1 MSFELSAVPTDG
13 AAAPAFLPDNIPDSL
28 KALHQWC
35 VWRRI
40 QRDGGKLAKMPYQ
53 PNGKPA
59 KSNDAATW
67 STWEA
72 ALAAYQTG
80 KYDGLGL
87 FIDGDLTGIDLDH
100 CIDAS
105 GATPAAVEI
114 LERFGGTYIEVSPSG
129 TGYRI
134 FCHGKPQRSG
144 KNGGAVKW
152 VEVYAT
158 GSPRYLTVTGNIVNP
173 VMVTAQQPAL
183 DWLHATYF
191 SKPATT
197 KPDTPTRVNQS
208 LDDAALLDKASKAS
222 NGTIFDALWRGDTS
236 GHGGD
241 ASSADMALCG
251 LLAFWTGGDASAVD
265 RLFRQ
270 SGLMRDKWDTRRGD
284 TTYGAA
290 TVDTAVANCKEFY
303 SGRKLQRI
311 HNSEQLGRKPASGK
325 GKHGRGADTASG
337 REPGADDET
346 SQTTTPETG
355 DGGSDDWEVP
365 ADFCAAD
372 DDETAA
378 ASEKAADDAAEIAR
392 LAALNLLDYDRQR
405 GAAAQRLGIRTDTL
419 DKLVKEARG
428 DADDSSGGKA
438 MCFREVTPW
447 PEPVTGDELLNE
459 LTASVRQFMSLP
471 DHAAP
476 AIALW
481 VVYTYCVVSYG
492 HIAPTLAITSPEKRC
507 GKSTLLGWLYRVV
520 EKPMLAANITAAAIF
535 RTIDA
540 WSPTLLI
547 DEADSFLGETGD
559 ELRGILNSGHTR
571 DTAYVIR
578 VSGEELEPRQ
588 FSTWGAKAIALI
600 GKLEGRYSTLAD
612 RSVEIQLRRRLPTDK
627 IEKLRH
633 ADAEH
638 FERLAARCFRF
649 SLDHGASIG
658 KARPDIPEALND
670 RAADN
675 WEPLIA
681 IADVAGGRW
690 PRLARTVAMAL
701 SGGADDDSGHGIG
714 VQLLADLRRFFEK
727 NPAVASHFT
736 TDIINY
742 LIGIDDAPWS
752 SYAKGKHM
760 TPRHL
765 SRVLKPYGV
774 KPGDVRI
781 GANHAKGY
789 TVADFKDAFAR
800 YLPSIRDNV
809 TSKATSSE
817 STDSVSAT
825 QTGCHGYEDASLA
838 SQQAGCH
845 VVTDRNPET
854 GGGGADVADSES
866 GTWEEF

>member
-1 MSFELSAVPTDG
+1 MSFEPTAVPTDG
-13 AAAPAFLPDNIPDSL
+13 AAAPAFQPDNVPAEL
-28 KALHQWC
+28 KTLPQWC
-35 VWRRI
+35 NWRRTLVN
-40 QRDGGKLAKMPYQ
+40 GKLKKIPYQ

-67 STWEA
+67 SSWEA

-87 FIDGDLTGIDLDH
+87 FMAGNLTGIDLDH

-114 LERFGGTYIEVSPSG
+114 LERFSGTYIEVSPSG

-134 FCHGKPQRSG
+134 FCYGKPQRSG

-158 GSPRYLTVTGNIVNP
+158 GSPRYLTVTGNVINP
-173 VMVTAQQPAL
+173 VMVTAQQEAL
-183 DWLHATYF
+183 DWLHATF
-191 SKPATT
+191 FRKPTTT
-197 KPDTPTRVNQS
+197 KPDTITRVNLS

-222 NGTIFDALWRGDTS
+222 NGAIFEALWRGDTS

-290 TVDTAVANCKEFY
+290 TVATAVANCKEFY
-303 SGRKLQRI
+303 SGRK
-311 HNSEQLGRKPASGK
+311 PASGS
-325 GKHGRGADTASG
+325 GLHGSGADTASG
-337 REPGADDET
+337 REPGADD
-346 SQTTTPETG
+346 
-355 DGGSDDWEVP
+355 WEVP
-365 ADFCAAD
+365 AD
-372 DDETAA
+372 DDETAV

-405 GAAAQRLGIRTDTL
+405 GAVAKTLGIRADTL
-419 DKLVKEARG
+419 DKLVKEVRG

-438 MCFREVTPW
+438 LCFREVAPW
-447 PEPVTGDELLNE
+447 PEPVAGDELLNE

-471 DHAAP
+471 DHTAP

-481 VVYTYCVVSYG
+481 VAYTYCVVSYG

-627 IEKLRH
+627 VEKLRH

-649 SLDHGASIG
+649 SLDYGAAIG
-658 KARPDIPEALND
+658 KARPDIPDALHD

-675 WEPLIA
+675 WEPLLA
-681 IADVAGGRW
+681 IADLAGGRW

-701 SGGADDDSGHGIG
+701 SGGADDDGVHGIG
-714 VQLLADLRRFFEK
+714 VQLLADLRRYFEK
-727 NPAVASHFT
+727 NPEVASHST
-736 TDIINY
+736 IDILNY
-742 LIGIDDAPWS
+742 LVGIDDAPWS

-774 KPGDVRI
+774 VPHPIRI
-781 GANHAKGY
+781 GATVAKGY
-789 TVADFKDAFAR
+789 EVADFRDAFAR
-800 YLPSIRDNV
+800 YLPSIGYTV
-809 TSKATSSE
+809 TNKATSSE
-817 STDSVSAT
+817 STDFVSDTKA
-825 QTGCHGYEDASLA
+825 GCNRYEDASLA
-838 SQQAGCH
+838 SQQAGCNR
-845 VVTDRNPET
+845 VTDKNPET
-854 GGGGADVADSES
+854 GGGGADVADSEN